1 MCTLI
6 ICLEQMNKND
16 KTNWKLQLCNIDKT
30 KEKVLKWYNTSEK
43 SQMERKT

>member
-16 KTNWKLQLCNIDKT
+16 KTNWKLQLCNIDKN
-30 KEKVLKWYNTSEK
+30 KREGIKMV
-43 SQMERKT
+43 QHF